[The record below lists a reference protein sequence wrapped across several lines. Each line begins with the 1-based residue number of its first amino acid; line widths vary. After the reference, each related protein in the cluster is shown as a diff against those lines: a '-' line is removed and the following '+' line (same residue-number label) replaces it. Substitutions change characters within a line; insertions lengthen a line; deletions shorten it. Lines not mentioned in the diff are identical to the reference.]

1 MSVVMSVPFEFSN
14 ASVYDIREV
23 NSSFAIGTL
32 KVMYLGKNRN
42 GSHFNKE
49 AVQKALPSLYNVPI
63 VCHWDDENEEIGGHD
78 MTVVSDKDGNLRL
91 KTLTEPCGVVP
102 DHAKF
107 SFCKETDEG
116 GEHTYLVI
124 EGVIL
129 WKRQDVYSYIVNKCN
144 GIVKH
149 SMEIT
154 VNESHKT
161 PDNYV
166 DITDFEFTALCLL
179 GNCEPCFE
187 GSELEMFSTQNF
199 KQKMEQM
206 MLEIKENYNLINPS
220 AEVVDTHPQYSMEGG
235 ETVLDNEN
243 KVVIP
248 EDDKAIFETE
258 EEKRKKAKIDDD
270 DEEVTPTPTPTPD
283 ANQSGEQAGAQ
294 TGSQTGAQT
303 GEQTGNQTGVQTGN
317 QTGEQT
323 GNQTGNQTGEQT
335 GEQNGEQT
343 ETTTKTTT
351 DPVTDPSGDGNNDP
365 NNESEPEGYAL
376 TQNVVSEIEMELDKI
391 VTETCWGETCR
402 YIYIDCDFD
411 LQEVYCYD
419 INDWLLYGFKYTAE
433 GDAIKIDFDSK
444 KRKKFSIVD
453 FDEGEQGASLA
464 EFYSKIESE
473 TKGLK
478 EFKANVEAQEAQAA
492 REEILSKFADLNG
505 NEEFEALAEKSA
517 EFDCDTLLEKCYA
530 IRGKNSTVEKVT
542 FSAKAPKLCVETKQ
556 TEKEPYGDLF
566 IKYGHKN

>member
-23 NSSFAIGTL
+23 NSSFAVGTL

-63 VCHWDDENEEIGGHD
+63 VCHWDGENEEIGGHD

-149 SMEIT
+149 SMEIN

-235 ETVLDNEN
+235 EAVLDNEKN
-243 KVVIP
+243 IVATESDSAV
-248 EDDKAIFETE
+248 FETE

-270 DEEVTPTPTPTPD
+270 DEEVTPTPAPD
-283 ANQSGEQAGAQ
+283 ADDSDNQDAGTDNDAVDDP
-294 TGSQTGAQT
+294 TDNADTNEGSTEPA
-303 GEQTGNQTGVQTGN
+303 EQT
-317 QTGEQT
+317 
-323 GNQTGNQTGEQT
+323 
-335 GEQNGEQT
+335 
-343 ETTTKTTT
+343 
-351 DPVTDPSGDGNNDP
+351 DGDDNNEP
-365 NNESEPEGYAL
+365 NSESEPDNYAL
-376 TQNVVSEIEMELDKI
+376 TQQVVSEIEMELDK
-391 VTETCWGETCR
+391 VVVETSWGEMCR

-411 LQEVYCYD
+411 AQEVYCYD
-419 INDWLLYGFKYTAE
+419 INDWLMYGFKYTTD
-433 GDAIKIDFDSK
+433 GDAIKIDFDSR

-464 EFYSKIESE
+464 EFYSKVEKE
-473 TKGLK
+473 TKELR
-478 EFKANVEAQEAQAA
+478 EFKAGVEAQEAQAA
-492 REEILSKFADLNG
+492 REEVLSKFADLNG

-556 TEKEPYGDLF
+556 TEKEPYGGLF
-566 IKYGHKN
+566 VKYGHKN